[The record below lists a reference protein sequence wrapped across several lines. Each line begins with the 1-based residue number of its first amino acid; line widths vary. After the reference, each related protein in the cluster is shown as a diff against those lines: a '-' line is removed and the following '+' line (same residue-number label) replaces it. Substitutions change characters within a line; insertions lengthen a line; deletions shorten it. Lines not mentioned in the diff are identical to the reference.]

1 MKFSKRTRQNDQ
13 MGKKGTCISEG
24 KYLEIEQCISLCSY
38 IMLIFLYDDVRH
50 MFNNILDYNYKEEE
64 NTNNSKEA

>member
-1 MKFSKRTRQNDQ
+1 MTQNQKNLIVKFSKRTHQNDK

-38 IMLIFLYDDVRH
+38 IILIFIV
-50 MFNNILDYNYKEEE
+50 
-64 NTNNSKEA
+64 